1 MILLSELADVSITAF
16 VPHKAFVVL
25 CNTVANTKI
34 FGISDL
40 VSDHDCDKQP
50 SSEYCGEGTKWF

>member
-25 CNTVANTKI
+25 CNTVVNTKI
-34 FGISDL
+34 FGISVL
-40 VSDHDCDKQP
+40 ASGHDCDKQP
-50 SSEYCGEGTKWF
+50 SYEFCEEGNKWF